1 MKKFL
6 MLISLVLVFS
16 CEDKD
21 DTVTEVSQ
29 MIGLWKMSD
38 AGEYENANC
47 SGAVDNMGF
56 AFMQAFGFTPT
67 IELKSEGRGSYNVSG
82 MGDDVEVPVTWS
94 STDNEICIGGI
105 ECVKYKLSDNK
116 FSFDTLADGYCEDRE
131 GNELSNIDESS
142 CKNNPSLSWIDASCS
157 FNEFTK
163 Q

>member
-21 DTVTEVSQ
+21 DAVEEDNQ

-105 ECVKYKLSDNK
+105 ECVKLI
-116 FSFDTLADGYCEDRE
+116 L
-131 GNELSNIDESS
+131 
-142 CKNNPSLSWIDASCS
+142 
-157 FNEFTK
+157 
-163 Q
+163 